1 MVGNAAQQLVDD
13 GLTSVSKF
21 KDPGVGG
28 YATYNLSSP
37 YEVDFTGSDNVTHVL
52 PQTTNDERILTS
64 TTFSYGPSVPGV
76 LGMPALLNRVTT
88 LDTSQ
93 QEEFEPLGV
102 TFSDT
107 LPPSSTGHRF
117 TVSTDTRV
125 KFDPHAGL
133 PAGSPADAPLPSWG
147 DINFVTATLTYH
159 GVSTTGSFVV
169 DTGSQLSML
178 SHAMASAL
186 GLNLSNPIETL
197 PIEGAGGTVNVPVMA
212 IDTLGLTTD
221 QGPQLTWKGNSSD
234 PLALGVLDIANGI
247 DGVLGAD
254 LLTAG
259 LQFDES
265 TFDMTGAP
273 YFNTISLDYRNVATE
288 GTGKLV
294 FDLNPQY
301 YTNIDTWA
309 GPATGGDWNNAA
321 NWSAGTPSS
330 GNIVLVQSSTPA
342 TINNDLG
349 NGFSLGEISTDGSIT
364 LAGNSVV
371 LNAAG
376 GVAIASVEGNS
387 TFGLQTQLGSD
398 GTVQVSAGQ
407 LSITASLNN
416 NAHQLTFD
424 VAAGAK
430 GLVTAPITGS
440 GGLLETGGGTLTLQ
454 GADNYTGGTVV
465 TSGKLVIANSQGL
478 PRGGSLTVG
487 AGGTSVFHPSA
498 TASVASGSLAMANSA
513 GTGATMQSMRPA
525 PDHAL
530 ARPPTLCSL
539 GNRRGGLS
547 SLRLRCRHRRCNREP
562 RSHKHRPHQRLRLPT
577 TMRFRLSDR

>member
-1 MVGNAAQQLVDD
+1 MLLSGAQIVLGPGTDMDFMGFNQFLGSSNDLFQPHVAVQVIDSGQSLGPYGLDPTGEDQNNVFLLDSGANDISVVGNAAQQLVDD

-93 QEEFEPLGV
+93 QEEFGPLGV

-133 PAGSPADAPLPSWG
+133 PAGSPADAPLPTWG
-147 DINFVTATLTYH
+147 DINFVTATLSYH
-159 GVSTTGSFVV
+159 GVSATGSFVV
-169 DTGSQLSML
+169 DTGSQLSMM

-186 GLNLSNPIETL
+186 GLDLTNPIETL
-197 PIEGAGGTVNVPVMA
+197 PIEGAGGTVNVPLMA

-265 TFDMTGAP
+265 TFDITGTP
-273 YFNTISLDYRNVATE
+273 YFNTISLDYRNVASQ

-294 FDLNPQY
+294 FDLNPQ
-301 YTNIDTWA
+301 
-309 GPATGGDWNNAA
+309 
-321 NWSAGTPSS
+321 
-330 GNIVLVQSSTPA
+330 
-342 TINNDLG
+342 
-349 NGFSLGEISTDGSIT
+349 
-364 LAGNSVV
+364 
-371 LNAAG
+371 
-376 GVAIASVEGNS
+376 
-387 TFGLQTQLGSD
+387 
-398 GTVQVSAGQ
+398 
-407 LSITASLNN
+407 
-416 NAHQLTFD
+416 
-424 VAAGAK
+424 
-430 GLVTAPITGS
+430 
-440 GGLLETGGGTLTLQ
+440 
-454 GADNYTGGTVV
+454 
-465 TSGKLVIANSQGL
+465 
-478 PRGGSLTVG
+478 
-487 AGGTSVFHPSA
+487 
-498 TASVASGSLAMANSA
+498 
-513 GTGATMQSMRPA
+513 
-525 PDHAL
+525 
-530 ARPPTLCSL
+530 
-539 GNRRGGLS
+539 
-547 SLRLRCRHRRCNREP
+547 
-562 RSHKHRPHQRLRLPT
+562 
-577 TMRFRLSDR
+577 